1 MDADIQALETFRGT
15 AARMPELL
23 RWAMAGA
30 LSVGVMLGGIAGLV
44 AGWVARG
51 EKGKEAG
58 R

>member
-1 MDADIQALETFRGT
+1 MDADLQALETFRGT

-30 LSVGVMLGGIAGLV
+30 LAVGTLLGGIAGLV

-51 EKGKEAG
+51 T

>member
-1 MDADIQALETFRGT
+1 MDADLQALETFRGT

-44 AGWVARG
+44 TGWVARG
-51 EKGKEAG
+51 T